1 MTALDLAEKLRLFYV
16 VGSLAV
22 AVAVLCVQGV
32 LHRQL
37 HRPGARTVPDNFWRA
52 LKLCFAVAFAT
63 FVLSAAFPA
72 KDLAGSPP
80 VMAAVLLLGI
90 GGLVTAT
97 LFVLATW
104 QLFVTS
110 YRRSIDGEHTPKA
123 NGHGSKPELWT
134 VPEERHSS
142 PRETRH

>member
-52 LKLCFAVAFAT
+52 LKLCFGVAFAT
-63 FVLSAAFPA
+63 FIVSLAFPA

-80 VMAAVLLLGI
+80 VMAAMLLLGI

-110 YRRSIDGEHTPKA
+110 YRKSVDKEHAPKA
-123 NGHGSKPELWT
+123 NGHGDTNELWP
-134 VPEERHSS
+134 VPKQGSQ
-142 PRETRH
+142 PRVTRH